1 LKNVAKDGFEF
12 RNTKNGTR
20 VITKS
25 MTDFEAVKSYFST
38 HNLSFYSFFPK
49 SLKPVKAVLR
59 YLPLNT
65 PAEDISD
72 GLINL
77 GFDVVSVKQLITCRS
92 SSEGTRNLPL
102 FLITLPR
109 TAKSQEIFK
118 LNSLCHIS
126 IRVEAYRAQSGLT
139 QCHNCQQFG
148 HVWAN
153 CKQPPR
159 CVWCGSGNF
168 HKECPEKENTTSTPV
183 CCNCQLVEGEKPHP
197 TNYRGCRHAKEE
209 LQKKK
214 LQRAPKPTTG
224 RVFSSNTVTPGVSFA
239 AAL

>member
-1 LKNVAKDGFEF
+1 VQRPLQWRRQSLVNQVGAPIILTSTTNLIQLQRQLKNVAKDDFEF

-25 MTDFEAVKSYFST
+25 MTDFAAVKSYFST

-59 YLPLNT
+59 HLPLNT
-65 PAEDISD
+65 SAEDISE

-77 GFDVVSVKQLITCRS
+77 GFDVFSIKQMTARRS

-102 FLITLPR
+102 FLITLSS

-118 LNSLCHIS
+118 LNSLCDIS

-139 QCHNCQQFG
+139 QGHNCQ
-148 HVWAN
+148 
-153 CKQPPR
+153 
-159 CVWCGSGNF
+159 
-168 HKECPEKENTTSTPV
+168 
-183 CCNCQLVEGEKPHP
+183 
-197 TNYRGCRHAKEE
+197 
-209 LQKKK
+209 
-214 LQRAPKPTTG
+214 
-224 RVFSSNTVTPGVSFA
+224 
-239 AAL
+239 